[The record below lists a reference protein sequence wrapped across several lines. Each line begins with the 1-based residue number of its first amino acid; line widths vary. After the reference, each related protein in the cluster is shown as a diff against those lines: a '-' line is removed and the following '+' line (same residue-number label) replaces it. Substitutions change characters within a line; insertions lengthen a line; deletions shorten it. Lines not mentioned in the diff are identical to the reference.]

1 MVDINYNCAKERAVN
16 ICFSDSAAALLGQA
30 FPKTPVLCLREDLS
44 IGEISNLSR
53 RYEAPPHIL
62 GDMGAHPCLDFA
74 EKLPRLCAGADVCL
88 WYSHAPFEYCGML
101 FAAFTLHSENMA
113 ASAINVCE
121 RGFPSVQDALCA
133 APAGSFI
140 DSRRYPDM
148 GQLSEKWQKI
158 ASENG
163 FLRIWDSGGIRS
175 AGEDFFDKLLLKYM
189 EKFSDTEQAALA
201 AHGEYSAKAALFNIY
216 FFIERT
222 KQLKRMGKNEKTL

>member
-88 WYSHAPFEYCGML
+88 
-101 FAAFTLHSENMA
+101 
-113 ASAINVCE
+113 
-121 RGFPSVQDALCA
+121 
-133 APAGSFI
+133 
-140 DSRRYPDM
+140 
-148 GQLSEKWQKI
+148 
-158 ASENG
+158 
-163 FLRIWDSGGIRS
+163 
-175 AGEDFFDKLLLKYM
+175 
-189 EKFSDTEQAALA
+189 
-201 AHGEYSAKAALFNIY
+201 
-216 FFIERT
+216 
-222 KQLKRMGKNEKTL
+222 

>member
-1 MVDINYNCAKERAVN
+1 
-16 ICFSDSAAALLGQA
+16 
-30 FPKTPVLCLREDLS
+30 
-44 IGEISNLSR
+44 
-53 RYEAPPHIL
+53 
-62 GDMGAHPCLDFA
+62 MGARPCLDFS

-88 WYSHAPFEYCGML
+88 WYSNAPFEYCGML
-101 FAAFTLHSENMA
+101 FAAFTLRSENMA

-133 APAGSFI
+133 APAGSFT

-148 GQLSEKWQKI
+148 GLLSEKWQKI

-216 FFIERT
+216 FLLSTRRT
-222 KQLKRMGKNEKTL
+222 LIASQAPPRHISLSFPHILSKCGYNPWFTVRRVLTIRCMGILRILCALHGCPLLRQVPL